1 MVEWPSNRPRIQG
14 LRSQEFIKG
23 LTYHP
28 TEMFWSSH
36 RDSNADSGIRSPTV
50 CPLAYGSEMVG
61 EVGLEPTT
69 AFGMMVYQTIVL
81 NQLHHS
87 PMKRK
92 RSDLNTSSDASFLR
106 TPQNPL
112 LLTFKLLKILRTE
125 YTGNRQSVWKGEK
138 ELNLLSVRLQA

>member
-1 MVEWPSNRPRIQG
+1 MILSFVHCENGGVAEQSSSDPR
-14 LRSQEFIKG
+14 LAKPRFSVNNHLKE
-23 LTYHP
+23 LNYHP

-92 RSDLNTSSDASFLR
+92 
-106 TPQNPL
+106 
-112 LLTFKLLKILRTE
+112 
-125 YTGNRQSVWKGEK
+125 
-138 ELNLLSVRLQA
+138 

>member
-28 TEMFWSSH
+28 TEMFWSSG
-36 RDSNADSGIRSPTV
+36 RDSNSDLRIRSPQV
-50 CPLAYGSEMVG
+50 YPVSLSLEMVG

-87 PMKRK
+87 PIERR

-112 LLTFKLLKILRTE
+112 LLISKLLKILRTE
-125 YTGNRQSVWKGEK
+125 HTSNRQSVWKGEK
-138 ELNLLSVRLQA
+138 ELDLLSARLPA

>member
-14 LRSQEFIKG
+14 LRSQEFING

-69 AFGMMVYQTIVL
+69 AFSMMVYQTIVL

-87 PMKRK
+87 PIKRK

-106 TPQNPL
+106 TPQIVL
-112 LLTFKLLKILRTE
+112 ELVGLRGLEPPRRST
-125 YTGNRQSVWKGEK
+125 TISM
-138 ELNLLSVRLQA
+138 